1 MPKGT
6 NRILVL
12 VLFTLGLMAAAYA
25 LRTLS
30 GLLFVHPNIYYIIVF
45 FFFLSLLLTVLTN
58 FALQQEPQK
67 FVVSYLTSMIIRL
80 LLSFTAILIILFQD
94 LTDKLNFI
102 INFAVVY
109 LSFLVFE
116 IYTLLTTLRPN
127 SEKGIDHV
135 NKKT

>member
-12 VLFTLGLMAAAYA
+12 VLFTLALMAAAYA

-67 FVVSYLTSMIIRL
+67 FVVSYLTSMVIRL
-80 LLSFTAILIILFQD
+80 LLSFTVVIIVLFQD

-135 NKKT
+135 NKNT

>member
-12 VLFTLGLMAAAYA
+12 VLFTLALMAAAYA

-67 FVVSYLTSMIIRL
+67 FVISYLTSMIIRL
-80 LLSFTAILIILFQD
+80 LLSFTVVIIVLFQD

-135 NKKT
+135 NKNT